1 MSNLSCGIDF
11 GTTNTSAAIAD
22 GVSEPKLIPVEGDN
36 VTIPTALFFAD
47 AGRVYFGREAMQRY
61 MNGEKGRCMRSL
73 KRVLGTNL
81 MSIGTNVNGR
91 LMKFEN
97 ILSYFLKHIK
107 AKVDDGANADVT
119 NVVIGR
125 PVHFRDNDS
134 SGDDKAQAE
143 LKRIAQT
150 AGFQNIEFQY
160 EPIAAAF
167 AHEKLVNG
175 EKLACVVDIG
185 GGTSDFTIIK
195 IGRELINKLDRQ
207 DDILASTGV
216 RIGGNDFDK
225 DLALK
230 SFMPEFGFG
239 GLGGGKIKHDKVL
252 PLPTTIYRDLA
263 EWSKVN
269 TLYVPKEINMAKKMV
284 FAAHEP
290 EKVKR
295 LLEILQNE
303 QGHTLLTAVEQTKI
317 ALTEKEKINITLNFL
332 SDAPVIK
339 TDKSSFEDS
348 LQNDIKRI
356 SESVQEC
363 LTQAQVKPEDIQLV
377 VLTGGSTEIP
387 HIQEVMCSHFPNAE
401 LSQSNKLSS
410 VGLGLA
416 YDSMRRFGGNQ
427 GKSGNN
433 KGGISPS
440 IIKDSYSR

>member
-11 GTTNTSAAIAD
+11 GTTNTSAAIVD
-22 GVSEPKLIPVEGDN
+22 GVSEPKLVSVEGDN
-36 VTIPTALFFAD
+36 VTIPTALFFAET
-47 AGRVYFGREAMQRY
+47 GHIYFGREAMQRY
-61 MNGEKGRCMRSL
+61 MSGERGRCMRSL

-81 MSIGTNVNGR
+81 MSTGTIVNRR

-107 AKVDDGANADVT
+107 AKVDEGANADVT

-134 SGDDKAQAE
+134 AGDDKAQAE
-143 LKRIAQT
+143 LKSIAQT

-167 AHEKLVNG
+167 AHEKLVKG

-195 IGRELINKLDRQ
+195 IGKNLIDKLNRQ
-207 DDILASTGV
+207 DDILASSGV

-239 GLGGGKIKHDKVL
+239 GFGGGKIKYDQVL
-252 PLPTTIYRDLA
+252 PLPTAIYRDLA

-269 TLYVPKEINMAKKMV
+269 TLYTTKEINLAKKML
-284 FAAHEP
+284 FAAQEP

-303 QGHTLLTAVEQTKI
+303 QGHTLLTAVEETKI
-317 ALTEKEKINITLNFL
+317 ALTEKEKINIALKFL

-339 TDKSSFEDS
+339 TDKRSFEDS
-348 LQNDIKRI
+348 LQNDIKKI
-356 SESVQEC
+356 SGSVQEC

-387 HIQEVMCSHFPNAE
+387 YIQEVICSRFPNAE
-401 LSQSNKLSS
+401 LSQNNKLSS

-427 GKSGNN
+427 GKVENIKSE
-433 KGGISPS
+433 IFQS
-440 IIKDSYSR
+440 IPKDTFSR

>member
-11 GTTNTSAAIAD
+11 GTTNTSAAITN
-22 GVSEPKLIPVEGDN
+22 GVSEPQLISLENDN
-36 VTIPTALFFAD
+36 VTIPTALFFAET
-47 AGRVYFGREAMQRY
+47 GHVYFGREAMQRY

-81 MSIGTNVNGR
+81 MGIGTNVNGR

-97 ILSYFLKHIK
+97 ILSYFLKHVK
-107 AKVDDGANADVT
+107 AKIDKAANADIT

-134 SGDDKAQAE
+134 YGDIQAQNE
-143 LKRIAQT
+143 LKRIAQA
-150 AGFQNIEFQY
+150 AGFKNIEFQY

-167 AHEKLVNG
+167 AHEKLINS

-195 IGRELINKLDRQ
+195 IGKNLINKRDRN

-239 GLGGGKIKHDKVL
+239 TLGGGKMKHDKVL
-252 PLPTTIYRDLA
+252 PLPTSIYFALA
-263 EWSKVN
+263 EWSKIN
-269 TLYVPKEINMAKKMV
+269 TLYVPKEINLAKKML
-284 FAAHEP
+284 FAAQEP

-303 QGHTLLTAVEQTKI
+303 QGHTLLSAVEQTKI

-332 SDAPVIK
+332 SDSPIIK
-339 TDKSSFEDS
+339 TDKKSFEFS
-348 LQNDIKRI
+348 LQNDVKKI
-356 SESVQEC
+356 SDSVQEC

-377 VLTGGSTEIP
+377 ILTGGSTEIP
-387 HIQEVMCSHFPNAE
+387 YIQEFMCSNFPNAE
-401 LSQSNKLSS
+401 LSQTNKLSS

-416 YDSMRRFGGNQ
+416 YDSMRYFNLNSINTDQ
-427 GKSGNN
+427 KDMIINN
-433 KGGISPS
+433 F
-440 IIKDSYSR
+440 KDHFFRE

>member
-1 MSNLSCGIDF
+1 
-11 GTTNTSAAIAD
+11 
-22 GVSEPKLIPVEGDN
+22 
-36 VTIPTALFFAD
+36 
-47 AGRVYFGREAMQRY
+47 
-61 MNGEKGRCMRSL
+61 
-73 KRVLGTNL
+73 
-81 MSIGTNVNGR
+81 
-91 LMKFEN
+91 
-97 ILSYFLKHIK
+97 
-107 AKVDDGANADVT
+107 
-119 NVVIGR
+119 
-125 PVHFRDNDS
+125 
-134 SGDDKAQAE
+134 
-143 LKRIAQT
+143 
-150 AGFQNIEFQY
+150 
-160 EPIAAAF
+160 
-167 AHEKLVNG
+167 
-175 EKLACVVDIG
+175 
-185 GGTSDFTIIK
+185 
-195 IGRELINKLDRQ
+195 
-207 DDILASTGV
+207 
-216 RIGGNDFDK
+216 
-225 DLALK
+225 
-230 SFMPEFGFG
+230 MPEFGFG

-332 SDAPVIK
+332 SDAPVIR

-427 GKSGNN
+427 GKDGNN

>member
-11 GTTNTSAAIAD
+11 GTTNTSAAVA
-22 GVSEPKLIPVEGDN
+22 GGGFAPKLISIEGDS

-47 AGRVYFGREAMQRY
+47 DGHIYFGREAMRRY
-61 MNGEKGRCMRSL
+61 MNAEKGRCMRSL

-81 MSIGTNVNGR
+81 MSVGTCVNGKM
-91 LMKFEN
+91 MKFEN
-97 ILSYFLKHIK
+97 ILSFFLRHIK
-107 AKVDDGANADVT
+107 AKVDEGADADIT

-134 SGDDKAQAE
+134 AGDDRAQSE
-143 LKRIAQT
+143 LRQVAQS
-150 AGFQNIEFQY
+150 AGFRNIEFQY

-167 AHEKLVNG
+167 AHEKAVSG
-175 EKLACVVDIG
+175 EKLACVADIG

-195 IGRELINKLDRQ
+195 IGSKLIDKPDRQ

-239 GLGGGKIKHDKVL
+239 GLGGGQTKYDKVL
-252 PLPTTIYRDLA
+252 PLPTAVYRDLA

-269 TLYVPKEINMAKKMV
+269 SLYIPKEINAVKKMLLS
-284 FAAHEP
+284 AHEP
-290 EKVKR
+290 EKVER

-303 QGHTLLTAVEQTKI
+303 QGHALLTFVEQTKI
-317 ALTEKEKINITLNFL
+317 ALTEKEKLDVKLAFL
-332 SDAPVIK
+332 SDAPVIHA
-339 TDKSSFEDS
+339 DKAGFEDS
-348 LQNDIKRI
+348 LQNDVGKI
-356 SESVQEC
+356 SKSVQEC
-363 LTQAQVKPEDIQLV
+363 LRLAQVKAEDVQLV

-387 HIQEVMCSHFPNAE
+387 YVQKAMCSRFPNAK
-401 LSQSNKLSS
+401 LSQGNKLSS

-416 YDSMRRFGGNQ
+416 YDGMRRFGQ
-427 GKSGNN
+427 AK
-433 KGGISPS
+433 KTDISA
-440 IIKDSYSR
+440 

>member
-1 MSNLSCGIDF
+1 MGVQHIKIIDDSFIDGNRDEKWCEDFANAIQEKKLKFLLRGSIRADKITDKILFNLKKAGFFSFSCGIENFSETALKRMNKGANLQQNLNALDLF
-11 GTTNTSAAIAD
+11 KKYHIYVQAGQILFDPETTLQELNENYQYMKKYDWIISKGVFTEMFAAEGTSFT
-22 GVSEPKLIPVEGDN
+22 KLIDKKHWKTSNTHQMGNYKYRIIDEKVNNAHD
-36 VTIPTALFFAD
+36 AL
-47 AGRVYFGREAMQRY
+47 
-61 MNGEKGRCMRSL
+61 K
-73 KRVLGTNL
+73 KWH
-81 MSIGTNVNGR
+81 
-91 LMKFEN
+91 
-97 ILSYFLKHIK
+97 ILHMGLY
-107 AKVDDGANADVT
+107 
-119 NVVIGR
+119 
-125 PVHFRDNDS
+125 
-134 SGDDKAQAE
+134 DKAIDPLTSPKALSKEE
-143 LKRIAQT
+143 LKI
-150 AGFQNIEFQY
+150 FY
-160 EPIAAAF
+160 
-167 AHEKLVNG
+167 
-175 EKLACVVDIG
+175 DIYMKIRHKNLEIMG
-185 GGTSDFTIIK
+185 GVLERVENHD
-195 IGRELINKLDRQ
+195 REML
-207 DDILASTGV
+207 
-216 RIGGNDFDK
+216 
-225 DLALK
+225 
-230 SFMPEFGFG
+230 
-239 GLGGGKIKHDKVL
+239 KVL

-332 SDAPVIK
+332 SDAPVIR

-427 GKSGNN
+427 GKDGNN

>member
-1 MSNLSCGIDF
+1 
-11 GTTNTSAAIAD
+11 
-22 GVSEPKLIPVEGDN
+22 
-36 VTIPTALFFAD
+36 
-47 AGRVYFGREAMQRY
+47 
-61 MNGEKGRCMRSL
+61 MRSL

-107 AKVDDGANADVT
+107 AKVDDGANSDVT

-195 IGRELINKLDRQ
+195 IGRELINKPDRQ

-239 GLGGGKIKHDKVL
+239 GLDGGKIKHDKVL

-332 SDAPVIK
+332 SDAPVIR

-363 LTQAQVKPEDIQLV
+363 LTRAQVKPEDIQLV

-387 HIQEVMCSHFPNAE
+387 HIQEVMCSHFSNAE

-427 GKSGNN
+427 GKDGTNL
-433 KGGISPS
+433 K
-440 IIKDSYSR
+440 KHM

>member
-22 GVSEPKLIPVEGDN
+22 GLTEPKLIPVEGEN
-36 VTIPTALFFAD
+36 VTIPTALFFAETNKI
-47 AGRVYFGREAMQRY
+47 YFGREAMQRY
-61 MNGEKGRCMRSL
+61 MNGDKGRCMRSL

-81 MSIGTNVNGR
+81 MSVGTNVNGR
-91 LMKFEN
+91 MMKFEN

-107 AKVDDGANADVT
+107 SKIDEGAGTDVT

-143 LKRIAQT
+143 LKRISQA

-167 AHEKLVNG
+167 AHESLVAG

-195 IGRELINKLDRQ
+195 IGRNLINKLDRQ

-239 GLGGGKIKHDKVL
+239 GLGGGKIAHDKVL

-263 EWSKVN
+263 EWSKIN
-269 TLYVPKEINMAKKMV
+269 TLYVPKQINLAKKML
-284 FAAHEP
+284 FGAHEP

-295 LLEILQNE
+295 LLEIMEKE

-317 ALTEKEKINITLNFL
+317 ALTEKEKINVTLNFL
-332 SDAPVIK
+332 SDAPTIHSNK
-339 TDKSSFEDS
+339 LDFETSMNTD
-348 LQNDIKRI
+348 IMRI

-363 LTQAQVKPEDIQLV
+363 LNQSQVKPEDIQLV
-377 VLTGGSTEIP
+377 ILTGGSTEIP
-387 HIQEVMCSHFPNAE
+387 HIQKVMCSHFPNAE
-401 LSQSNKLSS
+401 LSQGNKLSS

-416 YDSMRRFGGNQ
+416 YDSVRRFGGT
-427 GKSGNN
+427 GKTGNSN
-433 KGGISPS
+433 GNGGISPS
-440 IIKDSYSR
+440 LIDRSR